1 MKFLKNFFFIV
12 PYFLKNSFI
21 FLINPRNKKLLE
33 IFSASK
39 CAYLELSTGK
49 IKNLRVFLVNTPRV
63 NFCISMALAFKS
75 SVGRS
80 NLKILKNHYHRVK
93 LQQKW
98 LKKNTTKKKTF
109 LKMLHPTAKP
119 RAFGISL
126 IPLFSSSNIFLRS
139 KTKRNLRNT
148 TTKSQNNQW
157 LLTLKRRGQGNFALP
172 CRYCPRYFKC
182 FRNKKCPAVTFNILV
197 IGILLQCYFR

>member
-49 IKNLRVFLVNTPRV
+49 IKNMRVFLVNTPRV

-80 NLKILKNHYHRVK
+80 NLKILKNHYHRVNEIREDR
-93 LQQKW
+93 W
-98 LKKNTTKKKTF
+98 NRRI
-109 LKMLHPTAKP
+109 AI
-119 RAFGISL
+119 A
-126 IPLFSSSNIFLRS
+126 PLLLDGSSYVPETYR
-139 KTKRNLRNT
+139 K
-148 TTKSQNNQW
+148 
-157 LLTLKRRGQGNFALP
+157 
-172 CRYCPRYFKC
+172 
-182 FRNKKCPAVTFNILV
+182 
-197 IGILLQCYFR
+197 